1 MISAIIL
8 HHSWQPH
15 ACACLLSNSV
25 TNSARIRTNVSF
37 INRLLDENE
46 SLINVLWNDTLV
58 HYSGY
63 SFENLEPVVEKLC
76 ALIIKSETYKFQV

>member
-1 MISAIIL
+1 MS
-8 HHSWQPH
+8 
-15 ACACLLSNSV
+15 
-25 TNSARIRTNVSF
+25 
-37 INRLLDENE
+37 RLLDEND

-76 ALIIKSETYKFQV
+76 ALVIKSETYKFQV

>member
-1 MISAIIL
+1 MS
-8 HHSWQPH
+8 
-15 ACACLLSNSV
+15 
-25 TNSARIRTNVSF
+25 
-37 INRLLDENE
+37 RLLDEND

-76 ALIIKSETYKFQV
+76 ALVIKSETYKFQAVRKKYSVSKFYNISTIHHLKSTFINLFAKMALKN